1 MKGKC
6 PKKTSHIS
14 SARLDIHL
22 NFPVFKQTLF
32 FDETN
37 FIGSSKITVC

>member
-1 MKGKC
+1 MPEKNFNIKV
-6 PKKTSHIS
+6 S

-37 FIGSSKITVC
+37 FIGGSKITVC